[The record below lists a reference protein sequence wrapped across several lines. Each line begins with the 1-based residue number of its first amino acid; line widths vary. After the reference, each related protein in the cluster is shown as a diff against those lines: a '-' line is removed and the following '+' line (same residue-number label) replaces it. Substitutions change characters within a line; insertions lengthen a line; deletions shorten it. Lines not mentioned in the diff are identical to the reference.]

1 MYFILAK
8 YVLKD
13 RAAVDAGSR
22 FTKEKVHVAICSE
35 GARIGTG
42 SPNRSMPEAL
52 HRLLIERG
60 IRSAEEAEAYLR
72 ADERC
77 LHDPL
82 QLSDMM
88 PAVNRIKAALEAGE
102 TLCVYGDYDVDGVCA
117 SAILS
122 QWLRS
127 KGADGTRIPAF
138 PASRGIWS
146 E

>member
-1 MYFILAK
+1 MLR
-8 YVLKD
+8 YVQ
-13 RAAVDAGSR
+13 RAADR
-22 FTKEKVHVAICSE
+22 HWFPKPED
-35 GARIGTG
+35 
-42 SPNRSMPEAL
+42 MPEAL
-52 HRLLIERG
+52 HQLLIERG

-127 KGADGTRIPAF
+127 KGADARVYLP
-138 PASRGIWS
+138 SRHHEG
-146 E
+146 